1 MEKII
6 NEIKIDVP
14 EGTEAYLEN
23 NIIKF
28 RPIKKELTYEDIAK
42 ELFKYKKKLIIL
54 MIFVI

>member
-28 RPIKKELTYEDIAK
+28 KPIEKKLTYKDIAK
-42 ELFKYKKKLIIL
+42 ELFKDKKNLL
-54 MIFVI
+54 C

>member
-42 ELFKYKKKLIIL
+42 ELFKYKKNLL
-54 MIFVI
+54 Y